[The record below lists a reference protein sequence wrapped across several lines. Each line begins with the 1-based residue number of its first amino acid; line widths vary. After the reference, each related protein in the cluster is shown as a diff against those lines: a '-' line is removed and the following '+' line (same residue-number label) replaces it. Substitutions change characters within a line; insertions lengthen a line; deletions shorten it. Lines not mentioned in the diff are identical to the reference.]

1 MFFENAIRGH
11 GLECK
16 KICDPQTNRRRRG
29 ILSYGWVVSWAG
41 FINRDGPDM
50 IELFSDSS
58 SSLCLKYAIDLIDI
72 RLVTISSGSTP
83 FKST

>member
-1 MFFENAIRGH
+1 MFFESAIRGYA
-11 GLECK
+11 LECK

-29 ILSYGWVVSWAG
+29 IFYYGWAVSWAS
-41 FINRDGPDM
+41 FINRDGPDL
-50 IELFSDSS
+50 IESFSSNSS
-58 SSLCLKYAIDLIDI
+58 LLCLKYVIGLIDI